1 MDEMLTLSASLA
13 RFLSESDD
21 HFIGLVMFTRGKDG
35 LGIMPAFVLPEDE
48 TQAGDVVNIMAAL
61 VNIEA

>member
-21 HFIGLVMFTRGKDG
+21 NFVGLVMFTRGKDG
-35 LGIMPAFVLPEDE
+35 LGIVPGFVSPESF
-48 TQAGDVVNIMAAL
+48 TSAIDVANIMADL
-61 VNIEA
+61 VNIDA

>member
-21 HFIGLVMFTRGKDG
+21 NFVGIVLFTRGEDG
-35 LGIMPAFVLPEDE
+35 LGIVPAFVAPESF
-48 TQAGDVVNIMAAL
+48 TGATDVVNIMAAL

>member
-21 HFIGLVMFTRGKDG
+21 NFVGLVLFTRGKDG
-35 LGIMPAFVLPEDE
+35 LGIVPAFVLPEE
-48 TQAGDVVNIMAAL
+48 FTGATDVVNIMAAL

>member
-21 HFIGLVMFTRGKDG
+21 NFVGIVLFTRGEDG
-35 LGIMPAFVLPEDE
+35 LGIVPAFVLPEDE
-48 TQAGDVVNIMAAL
+48 TQAGDIANIMAAL